1 MSRSVRLR
9 GGKSIAT
16 AGYAH
21 YRCQAGHRMTGQLAE
36 DGMDKAMTD
45 RIEQQVRQAFPQ
57 SAIARVQV
65 LQYGDDPEV
74 EPGQAAVRVFF
85 NWPGQAEGGQA
96 SPKTVHQFCN
106 ASAAALGV
114 LRDGLPDVIGWAE
127 FRPEGEG
134 RPARAGGL
142 SYRIANRGRPSP
154 RDEAEDRTPV
164 MVWLGAADLASVDTL
179 ITAGIVT
186 SRAEGLRWALS
197 RLREHPADAR
207 LQQQADENDDPTT
220 Q

>member
-1 MSRSVRLR
+1 
-9 GGKSIAT
+9 
-16 AGYAH
+16 
-21 YRCQAGHRMTGQLAE
+21 MTGQLAE

-45 RIEQQVRQAFPQ
+45 RIEQQVWQAFPE
-57 SAIARVQV
+57 STIARVQV

-74 EPGQAAVRVFF
+74 EPGQAAVRVIF
-85 NWPGQAEGGQA
+85 NWPGQGEGGQA

-106 ASAAALGV
+106 ANAAALGV

-127 FRPEGEG
+127 FRPEGEA

-197 RLREHPADAR
+197 RLREHPAHAH
-207 LQQQADENDDPTT
+207 LQQQAGENDDPTT

>member
-1 MSRSVRLR
+1 
-9 GGKSIAT
+9 
-16 AGYAH
+16 
-21 YRCQAGHRMTGQLAE
+21 MTGQLAE

-45 RIEQQVRQAFPQ
+45 RIEQQVWQAFPE

-74 EPGQAAVRVFF
+74 EPGQAAVRVIF
-85 NWPGQAEGGQA
+85 NWPGQGDGGQA
-96 SPKTVHQFCN
+96 SPKTVHQFCTAN
-106 ASAAALGV
+106 AAALGV
-114 LRDGLPDVIGWAE
+114 LRDGLPGVIGWAE
-127 FRPEGEG
+127 FRPQGEA

-142 SYRIANRGRPSP
+142 SYRIANRVRPSP

-164 MVWLGAADLASVDTL
+164 MVRLGAADLATVDTL

-197 RLREHPADAR
+197 RLREHPAHAH
-207 LQQQADENDDPTT
+207 LQQQAGENDDPAT